1 MKKLDEYRSIEQYRS
16 LYIAAEPSPSDGRMR
31 TQYMLPGT
39 DTFRLASKKD
49 AFGYG
54 MNLQNITKGD

>member
-1 MKKLDEYRSIEQYRS
+1 MKKLDEYRSIEQYRIS
-16 LYIAAEPSPSDGRMR
+16 LYCKQNQGPSDGRMR

-49 AFGYG
+49 AFG
-54 MNLQNITKGD
+54 